1 MNLHP
6 AGRDKSKN
14 QTNAGAAMTDVTTVI
29 STVAPVAEGEFR
41 IGRVFSRTLTLL
53 SRNFPIYFVVAAVA
67 AVPSVLLE
75 HGGADKD
82 TAATLSLAGLFG
94 MVVLGPLSQAI
105 MLHTAFQDMGGRRIS
120 LSESARAALGR
131 WLPLIG
137 LSICMGLGI
146 AVGLVLL
153 IVPGIILTT
162 MWYVANP
169 VCIVER
175 QGVFASMGRSS
186 ELTKGHRWAIFGMM
200 VVLAI
205 ASGVIAA
212 VVKAALG
219 LTGSTGLVISGT
231 LAWTALAG
239 AFGAIFVVVTYHDL
253 RVAKEG
259 IDTRQIAAVFE

>member
-1 MNLHP
+1 ME
-6 AGRDKSKN
+6 
-14 QTNAGAAMTDVTTVI
+14 GAAMTDVTTVI

-53 SRNFPIYFVVAAVA
+53 SRNFPIYFAVAAVA
-67 AVPSVLLE
+67 ALPSVLLE
-75 HGGADKD
+75 NSGTDKD
-82 TAATLSLAGLFG
+82 TAAALSLLGLLG

-105 MLHTAFQDMGGRRIS
+105 MLHTAFQDMSGRRIS
-120 LSESARAALGR
+120 LSESMRAALGR

-146 AVGLVLL
+146 ALGLVLL
-153 IVPGIILTT
+153 IVPAVILMT

-169 VCIVER
+169 ACIVER
-175 QGVFASMGRSS
+175 LGVFASMGRSS
-186 ELTKGHRWAIFGMM
+186 ALTKGHRWSIFGMI
-200 VVLAI
+200 VLLAI
-205 ASGVIAA
+205 ASGVMAA
-212 VVKAALG
+212 VIKGVLG
-219 LTGSTGLVISGT
+219 LTGSSGLVISGT

-259 IDTRQIAAVFE
+259 VDIRQIVAVFD